1 MAPLLAFGPS
11 LKVAGLAP
19 NMDHHRVTS
28 YGAHGACL
36 YRHHHIKVFEHIFNL
51 IYQHAYHT
59 CKKRVIPVI
68 YHRKY
73 FWIFRKIL
81 G

>member
-11 LKVAGLAP
+11 LKVAPAP

-36 YRHHHIKVFEHIFNL
+36 YRHHHIKVFEQILEPNL
-51 IYQHAYHT
+51 LAYFLGRNLFVCPHRSIIT
-59 CKKRVIPVI
+59 CPT
-68 YHRKY
+68 
-73 FWIFRKIL
+73 FL
-81 G
+81 LLT